1 MPTLPAFKQRLAQLN
16 NPFYRAAESTPI
28 EFGIPARSVIGP
40 NPMQQKRPTGDG
52 QRSIPLVQDAS
63 QIESSG
69 TSSDQPMPMSASRT
83 KQAIAGQVN
92 YDDLRPQLEEIP
104 NDPEFDQHSKH
115 GFKDRLKAMFMGGA
129 GAQAQQPNNQF
140 AGIGGMIGGLIN
152 PGGAERL
159 NYEEVVLPRARKK
172 QQATVQRNDSRMK
185 AFRTELDARMATA
198 KINEANRP
206 EYASM
211 AGGEYSTLYN
221 KANPDDQRL
230 VMGPD
235 GKPQRVAS
243 VLNTETRADSA
254 EKLLQERN
262 MAQAERDVEKAKAA
276 FEMARQKAE
285 YDRQIKEMQIK
296 HQKELEAYRQS
307 QLNNRFNKGEAGKNS
322 RANQAEG
329 GRNKRFA
336 QRYGDDGAEAPK
348 SELDKQIDSVAKKN
362 AEKAAKRKTSAP
374 PAN

>member
-1 MPTLPAFKQRLAQLN
+1 MPNFPAFQQRLAQAN
-16 NPFYRAAESTPI
+16 NPFYRSAADTPI
-28 EFGIPARSVIGP
+28 EFGIPAGQAMGP
-40 NPMQQKRPTGDG
+40 NPMRRPKGAG
-52 QRSIPLVQDAS
+52 GSIPLVQDAS
-63 QIESSG
+63 QIQPSG
-69 TSSDQPMPMSASRT
+69 TSSDQPMMSASRT
-83 KQAIAGQVN
+83 KQAIANQVS
-92 YDDLRPQLEEIP
+92 YDDLKPQLEEIP
-104 NDPEFDQHSKH
+104 GDPVFDQHSKH
-115 GFKDRLKAMFMGGA
+115 GFKDRLKAMFMGAA
-129 GAQAQQPNNQF
+129 GAQAQQPGNQF
-140 AGIGGMIGGLIN
+140 AGVGGMIGGLIN

-159 NYEEVVLPRARKK
+159 NYEEVVLPRARQK

-185 AFRTELDARMATA
+185 AFRTELDARLATA

-235 GKPQRVAS
+235 GKPQRAAS

-262 MAQAERDVEKAKAA
+262 MAQAERDVEKAKAS
-276 FEMARQKAE
+276 FELARQKAE
-285 YDRQIKEMQIK
+285 HDRQMKELQMK
-296 HQKELEAYRQS
+296 HQKELEQYKQG

-329 GRNKRFA
+329 GRNKRFT
-336 QRYGDDGAEAPK
+336 QRYGDDGATAPK
-348 SELDKQIDSVAKKN
+348 SELDQQIDSVAKKN

>member
-1 MPTLPAFKQRLAQLN
+1 MPTFPAFKQRLAQMN
-16 NPFYRAAESTPI
+16 NPFYRAAENTPM
-28 EFGIPARSVIGP
+28 EFGIPARSVMGA
-40 NPMQQKRPTGDG
+40 NPMQKRPTGG
-52 QRSIPLVQDAS
+52 GRSIPLVQDAS
-63 QIESSG
+63 QIEPSG
-69 TSSDQPMPMSASRT
+69 TSSDQPMMSASRT
-83 KQAIAGQVN
+83 KQGIANQVN

-104 NDPEFDQHSKH
+104 GDPVFDQHSKH
-115 GFKDRLKAMFMGGA
+115 GFKDRLKAMFMGAA
-129 GAQAQQPNNQF
+129 GAQAQQPGNQF
-140 AGIGGMIGGLIN
+140 AGVGGMIGGLFN

-159 NYEEVVLPRARKK
+159 NYEEVVLPRARQK

-185 AFRTELDARMATA
+185 AFRTELDARLATA

-211 AGGEYSTLYN
+211 SGGEYSTLYN

-243 VLNTETRADSA
+243 IVNTEERTQMQRELQQAKEMAAAEADARRSEREFNNKMTDQRVKEA
-254 EKLLQERN
+254 LLKQGQEF
-262 MAQAERDVEKAKAA
+262 KAK
-276 FEMARQKAE
+276 EEERERQFKL
-285 YDRQIKEMQIK
+285 I
-296 HQKELEAYRQS
+296 LER
-307 QLNNRFNKGEAGKNS
+307 LREGGKNN

-336 QRYGDDGAEAPK
+336 QRYGDDGAVAPK
-348 SELDKQIDSVAKKN
+348 NELDRQIDSVAQKN

>member
-1 MPTLPAFKQRLAQLN
+1 MPTFPAFKQRLAQMN
-16 NPFYRAAESTPI
+16 NPFYRAAEDTPM
-28 EFGIPARSVIGP
+28 EFGIPARSVMGP
-40 NPMQQKRPTGDG
+40 NPMQKRPMGSG
-52 QRSIPLVQDAS
+52 RSIPLVQDAS
-63 QIESSG
+63 QIEPSG
-69 TSSDQPMPMSASRT
+69 TSSDQPMMSASRT
-83 KQAIAGQVN
+83 KQAVANQVN

-104 NDPEFDQHSKH
+104 GDPAFDQHSKH

-129 GAQAQQPNNQF
+129 GAQAQQPGNQF
-140 AGIGGMIGGLIN
+140 AGIGGMIGGLFN

-159 NYEEVVLPRARKK
+159 NYEEVVLPRARQK

-185 AFRTELDARMATA
+185 AFRTELDARLATA

-235 GKPQRVAS
+235 GKPQRAAS
-243 VLNTETRADSA
+243 VMNAETRADSA
-254 EKLLQERN
+254 ERLLQERN
-262 MAQAERDVEKAKAA
+262 MAQAERDVERAKTA

-285 YDRQIKEMQIK
+285 HDRQMKEMQIK

-336 QRYGDDGAEAPK
+336 QRYGDDGVEAPK
-348 SELDKQIDSVAKKN
+348 NELDRQIDSVAQKN

>member
-1 MPTLPAFKQRLAQLN
+1 MPNFPAFKQRLAQIN
-16 NPFYRAAESTPI
+16 NPFYRSAADTPM
-28 EFGIPARSVIGP
+28 EFGIPVGQAMVQ
-40 NPMQQKRPTGDG
+40 NPMRRPKGAG
-52 QRSIPLVQDAS
+52 GSIPLVQSADE
-63 QIESSG
+63 IPTSG
-69 TSSDQPMPMSASRT
+69 TSSDQPMMSASRT
-83 KQAIAGQVN
+83 KQAIANQVN
-92 YDDLRPQLEEIP
+92 YEDLKPRLEEIP
-104 NDPEFDQHSKH
+104 GDPAFDQHSKH

-129 GAQAQQPNNQF
+129 GAQAQQPGNQF
-140 AGIGGMIGGLIN
+140 ASVGGMIGGLIN

-159 NYEEVVLPRARKK
+159 NYEEVVLPRARQK

-185 AFRTELDARMATA
+185 AFRTELDARLATS

-243 VLNTETRADSA
+243 VLNTEARVDSA

-262 MAQAERDVEKAKAA
+262 MAQAERDVEKAKTA
-276 FEMARQKAE
+276 FELARQKAE
-285 YDRQIKEMQIK
+285 HDRQIKEMQIK
-296 HQKELEAYRQS
+296 HQKELEQFKQG
-307 QLNNRFNKGEAGKNS
+307 QLNKRFGAGEAGKNK
-322 RANQAEG
+322 RANQSEG
-329 GRNKRFA
+329 GRNQRFA
-336 QRYGDDGAEAPK
+336 QRYGDNGAANPSGGSSSTGK
-348 SELDKQIDSVAKKN
+348 
-362 AEKAAKRKTSAP
+362 KTSAP